1 MVKSKRLL
9 YFAYSFL
16 SDHITTDNYYYLRLL
31 HKTKRY
37 NLKLNTKQ
45 KIMQNK
51 KVQYKMENN
60 EF

>member
-9 YFAYSFL
+9 YFAYSFV

-31 HKTKRY
+31 HKTKIQ
-37 NLKLNTKQ
+37 LKLNTKQ
-45 KIMQNK
+45 KIMKNK

>member
-9 YFAYSFL
+9 YFAYSFV

-31 HKTKRY
+31 HKTKIQ
-37 NLKLNTKQ
+37 LKLNTKQ